1 MQANYVCD
9 YILGGK
15 LDGSSGTKEEFLE
28 VMLHPFIGSNCI
40 F

>member
-1 MQANYVCD
+1 VQANYVCD

-28 VMLHPFIGSNCI
+28 VICIPLLAPFS
-40 F
+40 FF